1 MIETKSLYFK
11 YENEWI
17 LKNINLKIP
26 KGSFT
31 ALVGPNGCG
40 KTTLAKQFNSLLTP
54 SKGYVFVDG
63 IDAKKYPFNVRKKVG
78 FVFQNPED
86 QLVHSIVEEDIVF
99 GLENLGLIRSG
110 MQSILEKTL
119 KTLKIAH
126 LRKNNVNF
134 LSAGQKQLVA
144 LAGVL
149 AMNPDYIVL
158 DEPTTLLDAKNKKN
172 ILDILMAL
180 NKKYKKTIIIIT
192 NLLDD
197 LKYADKAI
205 VLSNRQILF
214 NEDKSRLT
222 KQVLKS
228 AGLYD

>member
-1 MIETKSLYFK
+1 MIEIKSLYFK

-26 KGSFT
+26 RGSFT

-40 KTTLAKQFNSLLTP
+40 KTTLAKHFNSLLTP

-86 QLVHSIVEEDIVF
+86 QIVHSIVEEDIVF

-110 MQSILEKTL
+110 MRSILEKTL

-172 ILDILMAL
+172 ILDILTAL